1 MKFPLVMKIVSNDI
15 SHKSDVG
22 GVVLDVGSLKE
33 VDNHYKSMMKAVKKV
48 NKHAVIQGI
57 AVQPMVN
64 DGIEL
69 VIGVTTDKQFGPVLM
84 FGLGGVFVEFMKDV
98 SFKLI
103 PLRKIDAK
111 NILSEIKS
119 KEILMGA
126 RGFPKIDLIKLQT
139 LILNVSKFVQDNP
152 EIEEVDLNPVIANS
166 KEMLAVD
173 ARIVLKQ

>member
-1 MKFPLVMKIVSNDI
+1 MSLN
-15 SHKSDVG
+15 G
-22 GVVLDVGSLKE
+22 GYMCTKRL
-33 VDNHYKSMMKAVKKV
+33 N
-48 NKHAVIQGI
+48 
-57 AVQPMVN
+57 
-64 DGIEL
+64 
-69 VIGVTTDKQFGPVLM
+69 
-84 FGLGGVFVEFMKDV
+84 
-98 SFKLI
+98 
-103 PLRKIDAK
+103 R
-111 NILSEIKS
+111 EIKS